1 MIEDDVI
8 LGVRAVREAF
18 AASHDYNVRAMVMAL
33 RKMDEEAGVPV
44 VSFADT
50 MLEVQST
57 IPATALSV
65 ANPPAVLVA
74 TV

>member
-8 LGVRAVREAF
+8 LEVRAVREAF

-33 RKMDEEAGVPV
+33 RKMDVKSGVPI
-44 VSFADT
+44 VSFADA
-50 MLEVQST
+50 MPEIRSADAT
-57 IPATALSV
+57 IAPSMANPATGQMH
-65 ANPPAVLVA
+65 